1 MSDAPVINVID
12 LIDRGPLGSLQI
24 RVLALCGLAA
34 LLDGLDLQSI
44 GLAAPAMI
52 GALHVAPRAFAAVF
66 SAALLGLMLGAFVLG
81 PLGDRIGRKPI
92 LIVSVLT
99 FGMFTLGTAFV
110 TDMQT
115 LLTMRFLTGLGL
127 GGAMPSFLSL
137 AAEALPRSR
146 RTVLISVVWAGFPLG
161 GVLGGLLAS
170 RIIPAFGWPSV
181 FLVGGVLPLLLALV
195 LLAAL
200 PESLSFLVASNA
212 APERIA
218 ALLARLTGTTPPA
231 AARFV
236 LAGHAARNAS
246 VTRLFSEGR
255 GLGTLLLWA
264 TYFLI
269 FLMLVTNSAWSPTLL
284 HMAGIEVQRSGLAM
298 ASFNLGSVVG
308 TSLVG
313 LLIRRF
319 GPYLTLTLLFLA
331 SAVSMG
337 AVGYAA
343 PSVAL
348 ITTLETLVGV
358 FLGAGSSGL
367 IALAPI
373 YYPVSIR
380 ATGVGWATTLGRFG
394 SFCGPLAIGS
404 LVAWTWGIGAI
415 YAALGAPALLAA
427 ILIAAFGLAA
437 HAAPGTMAHLA
448 AHETNLVAPETDTTQ
463 AV

>member
-1 MSDAPVINVID
+1 MADSPVINVTD
-12 LIDRGPLGSLQI
+12 LIDCRPLGSLQI
-24 RVLALCGLAA
+24 RVLLLCGLAA

-52 GALHVAPRAFAAVF
+52 AALHVAPRAFAAVF

-92 LIVSVLT
+92 LIVSVTT
-99 FGMFTLGTAFV
+99 FGLFTLGTAFV

-115 LLTMRFLTGLGL
+115 LLMMRFLTGLGL
-127 GGAMPSFLSL
+127 GGAMPSFISL
-137 AAEALPRSR
+137 AAEALPRPR
-146 RTVLISVVWAGFPLG
+146 RTVLISIVWAGFPLG

-170 RIIPAFGWPSV
+170 RIIPAFGWSSV
-181 FLVGGVLPLLLALV
+181 FVVGGVLPLLLALV
-195 LLAAL
+195 LLMAL
-200 PESLSFLVASNA
+200 PESLSFLVARNA
-212 APERIA
+212 APARIA
-218 ALLARLTGTTPPA
+218 ALLARLTGTTPATTVRFMLSGQA
-231 AARFV
+231 AHNV
-236 LAGHAARNAS
+236 S

-255 GLGTLLLWA
+255 GIGTLLLWA

-284 HMAGIEVQRSGLAM
+284 HMAGIEVQQSGLAM

-313 LLIRRF
+313 LLINRF
-319 GPYLTLTLLFLA
+319 GPYLTLTLLFAA
-331 SAVSMG
+331 SALSMG

-343 PSVAL
+343 PSVAM
-348 ITTLETLVGV
+348 IITLETLVGV

-373 YYPVSIR
+373 YYPVAIR

-394 SFCGPLAIGS
+394 SFCGPLAIGI
-404 LVAWTWGIGAI
+404 LVAGAWGIGAI
-415 YAALGAPALLAA
+415 YAVLGAPAL
-427 ILIAAFGLAA
+427 IAAVLMTVFGVAA
-437 HAAPGTMAHLA
+437 HAAGGSMAHLL
-448 AHETNLVAPETDTTQ
+448 AHETSAAGPETDTSP
-463 AV
+463 VV

>member
-1 MSDAPVINVID
+1 MGDSTVINVTD
-12 LIDRGPLGSLQI
+12 LIDRRPLGSLQI
-24 RVLALCGLAA
+24 RILVLCGIAA

-52 GALHVAPRAFAAVF
+52 AALHVAPRAFAAVF
-66 SAALLGLMLGAFVLG
+66 SAALLGLMLGAFVFG

-99 FGMFTLGTAFV
+99 FGLFTLGTAFV
-110 TDMQT
+110 GDMQS
-115 LLTMRFLTGLGL
+115 LLVMRFLTGLGL
-127 GGAMPSFLSL
+127 GGAMPSFISL
-137 AAEALPRSR
+137 AAEALPHHR
-146 RTVLISVVWAGFPLG
+146 RAVLISVVWAGFPLG

-181 FLVGGVLPLLLALV
+181 FVVGGMLPLLLALV
-195 LLAAL
+195 LLTAL
-200 PESLSFLVASNA
+200 PELISFLVARNT
-212 APERIA
+212 APARIA
-218 ALLARLTGTTPPA
+218 ALLGRLTSTALPVAT
-231 AARFV
+231 RFV
-236 LAGHAARNAS
+236 PADHLAQNGS
-246 VTRLFSEGR
+246 VMRLFSEGR
-255 GLGTLLLWA
+255 GIGTLLLWA

-284 HMAGIEVQRSGLAM
+284 HVAGIEVQQSGLAM

-313 LLIRRF
+313 LLIHRF

-331 SAVSMG
+331 SALSMS

-343 PSVAL
+343 PSVAM
-348 ITTLETLVGV
+348 IIGLEALVGL

-373 YYPVSIR
+373 YYPVAIR

-404 LVAWTWGIGAI
+404 LVAGAWGLGVI

-427 ILIAAFGLAA
+427 GLIAAFGLAA
-437 HAAPGTMAHLA
+437 NAAQGAMAHLT
-448 AHETNLVAPETDTTQ
+448 AHEARAAAPETDTSR